1 MAKRRPSGDGMVRK
15 REDGR
20 WEGRIVVG
28 HKDNGDSIF
37 RYVYADTQK
46 ELTARL
52 RKCITAYQGV
62 DLTEQSRL
70 TLSEWLDQWLV
81 SKEGLVRPGT
91 LNGYRGYIE
100 NHIRPHLGE
109 KRISQIKA
117 ADIQR
122 FYDMLSRKLASG
134 TVRRIHTTLHGILKA
149 AAQARLIPRNPV
161 EEVTPPKFGYQEKK
175 VLTAEQVDRLMEAIQ
190 KDALWHDLFYTELTT
205 GLRRG
210 ELCGLRWEDF
220 DAASGSLKVCRTVRR
235 EKGKGLTTGDT
246 KTYAGTRTITLPP
259 SLAALLKERKRAAK
273 TAWIF
278 PDLLRPERPTA
289 PDAAYRRMKL
299 LLEQAGLPDIR
310 FHDLR
315 HTFATH
321 ALTSGVDVK
330 TLKDALAPPAP
341 PRIKA
346 DMPFGDWMEYWYE
359 TQSRPA
365 ARPGT
370 RRIYEGCLRLYIR
383 PGLGHIPLNRLTAKD
398 MQRFFAWLKTEGRA
412 DQSDGETG
420 LADSQLRNI
429 HSLCRRALEKAVSED
444 LIPQNP
450 ASGCK
455 LPPARKGEMNV
466 LSRESMQ
473 KLLIQAK
480 EEKYY
485 ELFLLEF
492 ATGLRLGELTALQWE
507 DLNLTTGEL
516 RISKQAVV
524 IGSEVVVTEPKTKA
538 AVRTLLL
545 PPKVLEVFREYRK
558 RNVSR
563 WLFPSPK
570 KEDSPLLP
578 SVVRQRLHRLL
589 DHAGCE
595 RVRFHDLRHTFA
607 TNALAHGM
615 DIKTLSTILGHVSAA
630 TTLNTYSHITEE
642 MRRQAAAKID
652 AGIAN
657 IIPTMPMMK
666 KSIWRTLRQ
675 EKLTAC

>member
-1 MAKRRPSGDGMVRK
+1 MDVKTLSGILGHTRAAFTLDTYTHTTGDMQKRAAEIVDEFLTDIFGEELKPWQKKRKNREGTVRLRK
-15 REDGR
+15 DGR
-20 WEGRIVVG
+20 WEGRVVIG
-28 HKDNGDSIF
+28 YDD
-37 RYVYADTQK
+37 
-46 ELTARL
+46 
-52 RKCITAYQGV
+52 QG
-62 DLTEQSRL
+62 L
-70 TLSEWLDQWLV
+70 
-81 SKEGLVRPGT
+81 
-91 LNGYRGYIE
+91 
-100 NHIRPHLGE
+100 
-109 KRISQIKA
+109 
-117 ADIQR
+117 
-122 FYDMLSRKLASG
+122 
-134 TVRRIHTTLHGILKA
+134 
-149 AAQARLIPRNPV
+149 
-161 EEVTPPKFGYQEKK
+161 PKTKN
-175 VLTAEQVDRLMEAIQ
+175 VL
-190 KDALWHDLFYTELTT
+190 
-205 GLRRG
+205 
-210 ELCGLRWEDF
+210 
-220 DAASGSLKVCRTVRR
+220 
-235 EKGKGLTTGDT
+235 
-246 KTYAGTRTITLPP
+246 
-259 SLAALLKERKRAAK
+259 AK
-273 TAWIF
+273 TKS
-278 PDLLRPERPTA
+278 ECVE
-289 PDAAYRRMKL
+289 KL
-299 LLEQAGLPDIR
+299 
-310 FHDLR
+310 
-315 HTFATH
+315 
-321 ALTSGVDVK
+321 K

-346 DMPFGDWMEYWYE
+346 DMPFGDWMEHWYE
-359 TQSRPA
+359 TYSRPA

-370 RRIYEGCLRLYIR
+370 RRIYEGYLRLYIR

-429 HSLCRRALEKAVSED
+429 HSLCWWALEKAVSGN

-455 LPPARKGEMNV
+455 LPPARKGEMNL

-524 IGSEVVVTEPKTKA
+524 IGSEVVVTEPKAKA

-570 KEDSPLLP
+570 KENSPLLP

-595 RVRFHDLRHTFA
+595 WVRFHDLRHTFA
-607 TNALAHGM
+607 TLALESGM
-615 DIKTLSTILGHVSAA
+615 DVKTLSAMLGHVSAA
-630 TTLNTYSHITEE
+630 TTLDIYTHITDD
-642 MRRQAAAKID
+642 MRLTAAANID
-652 AGIAN
+652 RSIGKAVPQEDASEPGQETAPATAEKPSMTDFKPYVGRKRRSGTGCVSEIN
-657 IIPTMPMMK
+657 DHLFEGRYSPKWPDGK
-666 KSIWRTLRQ
+666 KHARNVYAHTREECE
-675 EKLTAC
+675 EKLKLLIAEMKAEIVEAQRLKDLGEGDGSPPEEKKGKRGKTRI

>member
-1 MAKRRPSGDGMVRK
+1 MGGKRKNGEGTVRLRK
-15 REDGR
+15 DGR
-20 WEGRIVVG
+20 WEGRVV
-28 HKDNGDSIF
+28 I
-37 RYVYADTQK
+37 
-46 ELTARL
+46 
-52 RKCITAYQGV
+52 
-62 DLTEQSRL
+62 
-70 TLSEWLDQWLV
+70 
-81 SKEGLVRPGT
+81 
-91 LNGYRGYIE
+91 GY
-100 NHIRPHLGE
+100 
-109 KRISQIKA
+109 
-117 ADIQR
+117 D
-122 FYDMLSRKLASG
+122 D
-134 TVRRIHTTLHGILKA
+134 
-149 AAQARLIPRNPV
+149 
-161 EEVTPPKFGYQEKK
+161 
-175 VLTAEQVDRLMEAIQ
+175 
-190 KDALWHDLFYTELTT
+190 
-205 GLRRG
+205 
-210 ELCGLRWEDF
+210 
-220 DAASGSLKVCRTVRR
+220 
-235 EKGKGLTTGDT
+235 KGLPKT
-246 KTYAGTRTITLPP
+246 KNVL
-259 SLAALLKERKRAAK
+259 AK
-273 TAWIF
+273 TKS
-278 PDLLRPERPTA
+278 ECVE
-289 PDAAYRRMKL
+289 KL
-299 LLEQAGLPDIR
+299 
-310 FHDLR
+310 
-315 HTFATH
+315 
-321 ALTSGVDVK
+321 K

-341 PRIKA
+341 PRTRA
-346 DMPFGDWMEYWYE
+346 DMPFGDWMEHWYE
-359 TQSRPA
+359 THSRPA

-370 RRIYEGCLRLYIR
+370 RRIYEGYLRLYIS

-398 MQRFFAWLKTEGRA
+398 MQQFFVWLKTEGRA
-412 DQSDGETG
+412 DQSDGKTG

-455 LPPARKGEMNV
+455 LPPARKGEMNI

-595 RVRFHDLRHTFA
+595 RMRFHDLRHTFA
-607 TNALAHGM
+607 TLALESGK
-615 DIKTLSTILGHVSAA
+615 DVKTLSAMLGHVSAA
-630 TTLNTYSHITEE
+630 TTLDIYTHITDD
-642 MRRQAAAKID
+642 MRLTAAANID
-652 AGIAN
+652 RSIGKAVPQEDASEPGQETAPATAEKPSMTDFKPYVGRKRRSGTGCVSEIN
-657 IIPTMPMMK
+657 DHLFEGRYSPKWPDGK
-666 KSIWRTLRQ
+666 KHARNVYAHTREECE
-675 EKLTAC
+675 EKLKLLIAEMKAEIVEAQRLKDLGEGDGSPPEEKKGKRGKTRI

>member
-346 DMPFGDWMEYWYE
+346 DMPFGDWMEHWYE

-652 AGIAN
+652 AGIA
-657 IIPTMPMMK
+657 K
-666 KSIWRTLRQ
+666 
-675 EKLTAC
+675 A

>member
-1 MAKRRPSGDGMVRK
+1 MV
-15 REDGR
+15 
-20 WEGRIVVG
+20 I
-28 HKDNGDSIF
+28 
-37 RYVYADTQK
+37 
-46 ELTARL
+46 
-52 RKCITAYQGV
+52 
-62 DLTEQSRL
+62 
-70 TLSEWLDQWLV
+70 
-81 SKEGLVRPGT
+81 
-91 LNGYRGYIE
+91 GY
-100 NHIRPHLGE
+100 
-109 KRISQIKA
+109 
-117 ADIQR
+117 D
-122 FYDMLSRKLASG
+122 D
-134 TVRRIHTTLHGILKA
+134 
-149 AAQARLIPRNPV
+149 
-161 EEVTPPKFGYQEKK
+161 
-175 VLTAEQVDRLMEAIQ
+175 
-190 KDALWHDLFYTELTT
+190 
-205 GLRRG
+205 
-210 ELCGLRWEDF
+210 
-220 DAASGSLKVCRTVRR
+220 
-235 EKGKGLTTGDT
+235 KGLPKT
-246 KTYAGTRTITLPP
+246 KNVL
-259 SLAALLKERKRAAK
+259 AK
-273 TAWIF
+273 TKS
-278 PDLLRPERPTA
+278 ECVE
-289 PDAAYRRMKL
+289 KL
-299 LLEQAGLPDIR
+299 
-310 FHDLR
+310 
-315 HTFATH
+315 
-321 ALTSGVDVK
+321 K

-341 PRIKA
+341 PRINA
-346 DMPFGDWMEYWYE
+346 DMPFGDWMEHWYE
-359 TQSRPA
+359 THSRPT

-429 HSLCRRALEKAVSED
+429 HSLCRRALERAGSEN

-507 DLNLTTGEL
+507 ELNLTTGEL

-524 IGSEVVVTEPKTKA
+524 IGSELVITEPKTKA
-538 AVRTLLL
+538 EVRTLLL

-595 RVRFHDLRHTFA
+595 RVRFHDLRHPYVKHTTKIFS
-607 TNALAHGM
+607 LRLM
-615 DIKTLSTILGHVSAA
+615 DFQAQAYPDARRKTRGACQLHRGGQSRSPVRPLCNRKQLSCLLPQSKMSWILYAISMRLSGYTSTRSISSSASSVVSVSASKIA
-630 TTLNTYSHITEE
+630 LDASLRLSCRACSSCFCFACANT
-642 MRRQAAAKID
+642 AA
-652 AGIAN
+652 
-657 IIPTMPMMK
+657 
-666 KSIWRTLRQ
+666 
-675 EKLTAC
+675 

>member
-1 MAKRRPSGDGMVRK
+1 
-15 REDGR
+15 
-20 WEGRIVVG
+20 VV
-28 HKDNGDSIF
+28 I
-37 RYVYADTQK
+37 
-46 ELTARL
+46 
-52 RKCITAYQGV
+52 
-62 DLTEQSRL
+62 
-70 TLSEWLDQWLV
+70 
-81 SKEGLVRPGT
+81 
-91 LNGYRGYIE
+91 GY
-100 NHIRPHLGE
+100 
-109 KRISQIKA
+109 
-117 ADIQR
+117 D
-122 FYDMLSRKLASG
+122 D
-134 TVRRIHTTLHGILKA
+134 
-149 AAQARLIPRNPV
+149 
-161 EEVTPPKFGYQEKK
+161 
-175 VLTAEQVDRLMEAIQ
+175 
-190 KDALWHDLFYTELTT
+190 
-205 GLRRG
+205 
-210 ELCGLRWEDF
+210 
-220 DAASGSLKVCRTVRR
+220 
-235 EKGKGLTTGDT
+235 KGLPKT
-246 KTYAGTRTITLPP
+246 KNVL
-259 SLAALLKERKRAAK
+259 AK
-273 TAWIF
+273 TKS
-278 PDLLRPERPTA
+278 ECVE
-289 PDAAYRRMKL
+289 KL
-299 LLEQAGLPDIR
+299 
-310 FHDLR
+310 
-315 HTFATH
+315 
-321 ALTSGVDVK
+321 K

-346 DMPFGDWMEYWYE
+346 DMPFGDWMEHWYE

-370 RRIYEGCLRLYIR
+370 RRIYEGYLRLYIR

-429 HSLCRRALEKAVSED
+429 HSLCWRALEKAVSGN
-444 LIPQNP
+444 LIPRNP

-455 LPPARKGEMNV
+455 LPPARKGEMNL

-524 IGSEVVVTEPKTKA
+524 IGSEVVVTEPKTKV

-607 TNALAHGM
+607 TLALESGM
-615 DIKTLSTILGHVSAA
+615 DVKTLSAMLGHVSAA
-630 TTLNTYSHITEE
+630 TTLDIYTHITDD
-642 MRRQAAAKID
+642 MRLTAAANID
-652 AGIAN
+652 RSIGKAVPQEDASEPGQETAPATAEKPSMTDFKPYVGRKRRSGTGCVSEIN
-657 IIPTMPMMK
+657 DHLFEGRYSPKWPDGK
-666 KSIWRTLRQ
+666 KHARNVYAHTREECE
-675 EKLTAC
+675 EKLKLLIAEMKAEIVEAQRLKDLGEGDGSPPEEKKGKRGKTRI

>member
-1 MAKRRPSGDGMVRK
+1 VDVKTLSGILGHTRAAFTLDTYTHTTGDMQKRAAEIVDEFLTDIFGEELKPWQKKRKNREGTVRLRK
-15 REDGR
+15 DGR
-20 WEGRIVVG
+20 WEGRVVIG
-28 HKDNGDSIF
+28 YDD
-37 RYVYADTQK
+37 
-46 ELTARL
+46 
-52 RKCITAYQGV
+52 QG
-62 DLTEQSRL
+62 L
-70 TLSEWLDQWLV
+70 
-81 SKEGLVRPGT
+81 
-91 LNGYRGYIE
+91 
-100 NHIRPHLGE
+100 
-109 KRISQIKA
+109 
-117 ADIQR
+117 
-122 FYDMLSRKLASG
+122 
-134 TVRRIHTTLHGILKA
+134 
-149 AAQARLIPRNPV
+149 
-161 EEVTPPKFGYQEKK
+161 PKTKN
-175 VLTAEQVDRLMEAIQ
+175 VL
-190 KDALWHDLFYTELTT
+190 
-205 GLRRG
+205 
-210 ELCGLRWEDF
+210 
-220 DAASGSLKVCRTVRR
+220 
-235 EKGKGLTTGDT
+235 
-246 KTYAGTRTITLPP
+246 
-259 SLAALLKERKRAAK
+259 AK
-273 TAWIF
+273 TKS
-278 PDLLRPERPTA
+278 ECVE
-289 PDAAYRRMKL
+289 KL
-299 LLEQAGLPDIR
+299 
-310 FHDLR
+310 
-315 HTFATH
+315 
-321 ALTSGVDVK
+321 K

-346 DMPFGDWMEYWYE
+346 DMPFGDWMEHWYE
-359 TQSRPA
+359 TYSRPA

-370 RRIYEGCLRLYIR
+370 RRIYEGYLRLYIR

-398 MQRFFAWLKTEGRA
+398 MQRFFAWLKAEGRA

-429 HSLCRRALEKAVSED
+429 HSLCWRALEKAVSGN

-455 LPPARKGEMNV
+455 LPPARKGEMNL

-589 DHAGCE
+589 DYAGCE

-607 TNALAHGM
+607 TLALESGM
-615 DIKTLSTILGHVSAA
+615 DVKTLSAMLGHVSAA
-630 TTLNTYSHITEE
+630 TTLDIYTHITDD
-642 MRRQAAAKID
+642 MRLTVA
-652 AGIAN
+652 AN
-657 IIPTMPMMK
+657 IDRSIGKAVPQEDASEPGQETAPATAEKPSMTDFKPYVGRKRRSGTGCVSEINDHLFEGRYSPKWPDGK
-666 KSIWRTLRQ
+666 KHARNVYAHTREECE
-675 EKLTAC
+675 EKLKLLIAEMKAEIVEAQRLKDLGEGDGSPPEEKKGKRGKTRI